1 MVSAFVHWLNVLA
14 VMHHAAEIGKI
25 TNLKGYAV
33 NKTTFIKN
41 ITFDLES
48 YVIM

>member
-1 MVSAFVHWLNVLA
+1 MVSAFVHWPNVLA
-14 VMHHAAEIGKI
+14 VMLHAAEIGKI
-25 TNLKGYAV
+25 TNLRFAV

-41 ITFDLES
+41 ITLDLES